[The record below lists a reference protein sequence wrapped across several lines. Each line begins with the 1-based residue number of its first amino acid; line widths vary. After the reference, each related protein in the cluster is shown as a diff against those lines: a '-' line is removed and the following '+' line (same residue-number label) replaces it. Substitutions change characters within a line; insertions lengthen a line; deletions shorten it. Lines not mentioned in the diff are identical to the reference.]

1 MSDDLY
7 ATLGVSR
14 DASQDDIKRA
24 YRRLAKEMHPD
35 LNPDKP
41 DVAERFKEVTAAYDI
56 LSDPERRGRYDR
68 DEIDATG
75 QERPQYQYYRDFA
88 EDPAAGRYYTREGFG
103 GEEELH
109 DFFEGLF
116 GGRGRGGGF
125 RTRGRG
131 ADVSYT
137 LPIDFLEA
145 ARGAKKRVTMPDGRT
160 IDLTIPPGVNDRQT
174 LRLKGQ
180 GMPGFEGGMPGDA
193 YVELH
198 VQPHAYFERKDHNI
212 HMNLP
217 VSLPEAVLGG
227 RIEVPT
233 IDGPVTMTVP
243 RGANT
248 GTTLR
253 LRGRG
258 VVDQKSGQRG
268 DQYVRLQVTLP
279 KTADAEL
286 EEAVRRWARDHPY
299 DPRADLRRSA

>member
-24 YRRLAKEMHPD
+24 YRRLAKELHPD

-41 DVAERFKEVTAAYDI
+41 EVAERFKQVTAAYGI
-56 LSDPERRGRYDR
+56 LSDAEKRGRYDR
-68 DEIDATG
+68 GEIDATG

-103 GEEELH
+103 DDEELH

-116 GGRGRGGGF
+116 GGRGGGRGF
-125 RTRGRG
+125 RTRARG

-160 IDLTIPPGVNDRQT
+160 IDLTIPAGVEDRQT

-180 GMPGFEGGMPGDA
+180 GMPGFEGGQPGDA

-198 VQPHAYFERKDHNI
+198 VQPHPYFERKDHNI
-212 HMNLP
+212 HMDLP
-217 VSLPEAVLGG
+217 VSLPEAALGG

-243 RGANT
+243 KGANT

-258 VVDQKSGQRG
+258 VLDQKSGQRG
-268 DQYVRLQVTLP
+268 DQYVRLQVALP
-279 KTADAEL
+279 KTPDAEL
-286 EEAVRRWARDHPY
+286 EEFVRRWAKDHAY
-299 DPRADLRRSA
+299 DPRADLRRAS